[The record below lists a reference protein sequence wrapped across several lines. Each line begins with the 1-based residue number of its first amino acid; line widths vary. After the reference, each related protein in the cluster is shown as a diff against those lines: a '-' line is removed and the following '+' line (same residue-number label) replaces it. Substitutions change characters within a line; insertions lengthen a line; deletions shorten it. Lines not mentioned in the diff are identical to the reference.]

1 MKLLD
6 RYLGKQI
13 LSTSLFAIA
22 VLSLVL
28 VLGNIFKKL
37 LDLLVNHDVPL
48 DTILTF
54 IGYILPFSFTYTI
67 PWGFLTAVLLVFGRL
82 SAENELIAMRT
93 SGLSILRIAAPLFA
107 IAIVACGICLWIN
120 LDVAPRAEEKMRK
133 ALFDMATSNPLS
145 MFGSDEVIDEFP
157 GHKIYVERK
166 EGTELFNLTMYQL
179 NDNDEPLRVVVAKRG
194 SVTTDLGNQQV
205 LLRLFDA
212 RYEQRDQL
220 DPNRIDEVKGGIRM
234 EEGTLPISLKA
245 LYEKNRKRSSVSQM
259 TIHQL
264 LDSDKNDDSDKAK
277 ARVELSKR
285 FSFSLASFAFALIG
299 VPLAI
304 TAQRRETSIGFLFS
318 LIIALVYFSFIIF
331 AETVRD
337 YPEKHPEL
345 LFWLPNIVFVSLGLV
360 LFYRINRR

>member
-54 IGYILPFSFTYTI
+54 IAYILPFSFTYTI
-67 PWGFLTAVLLVFGRL
+67 PWGFLTATLLVFGRM
-82 SAENELIAMRT
+82 SAENELVALRS
-93 SGLSILRIAAPLFA
+93 SGMSILRIAAPLFA
-107 IAIVACGICLWIN
+107 LSIVACGICLWIN
-120 LDVAPRAEEKMRK
+120 LDVAPRAQEKMRR
-133 ALFDMATSNPLS
+133 ALFEMATSNPLS
-145 MFGSDEVIDEFP
+145 MFGSDQVIDEFP

-179 NDNDEPLRVVVAKRG
+179 NEDDEPLRVVVAKRG
-194 SVTTDLGNQQV
+194 SVTTDLENQQV

-212 RYEQRDQL
+212 RYEQRDEL
-220 DPNRIDEVKGGIRM
+220 NPNRIDEVKGGISM
-234 EEGTLPISLKA
+234 EEGTLPISLTA
-245 LYEKNRKRSSVSQM
+245 LYEKNRKRSGVSQM
-259 TIHQL
+259 TIDQL
-264 LDSDKNDDSDKAK
+264 IHSEDAADKAE

-304 TAQRRETSIGFLFS
+304 TAHRRETSIGFLFS
-318 LIIALVYFSFIIF
+318 LVIALVYFSFIIF
-331 AETVRD
+331 AETVREH
-337 YPEKHPEL
+337 PEKHPEF
-345 LFWLPNIVFVSLGLV
+345 LFWLPNIVFVSLGIV
-360 LFYRINRR
+360 LFYRLNRR

>member
-6 RYLGKQI
+6 RYLGRQI
-13 LSTSLFAIA
+13 LASSLFAIA
-22 VLSLVL
+22 VLSFVL

-37 LDLLVNHDVPL
+37 LDLLVNHDVPI

-54 IGYILPFSFTYTI
+54 IAYILPFSFTYTI

-93 SGLSILRIAAPLFA
+93 SGLSILRISAPMFC
-107 IAIVACGICLWIN
+107 IAIVACMICLWIN
-120 LDVAPRAEEKMRK
+120 LDVAPRAEEKMRR
-133 ALFDMATSNPLS
+133 ALFEMATSNPLS
-145 MFGSDEVIDEFP
+145 MFSSDQVIDEFP

-179 NDNDEPLRVVVAKRG
+179 NKDDEPLRIVVAKRG
-194 SVTTDLGNQQV
+194 SVTTDLENQQV

-212 RYEQRDQL
+212 RYEQRDESN
-220 DPNRIDEVKGGIRM
+220 PNRLDEVEDGISM

-259 TIHQL
+259 TIDQL
-264 LDSDKNDDSDKAK
+264 LQSDDERDKAE
-277 ARVELSKR
+277 ARVELNKR

-318 LIIALVYFSFIIF
+318 LIIALVYFAFIIF

-337 YPEKHPEL
+337 HPEKHPEL
-345 LFWLPNIVFVSLGLV
+345 LFWLPNIVFVTLGVV
-360 LFYRINRR
+360 LFYRLHRK